1 MGWLAS
7 TGDKLKMR
15 RATVHVAIAYL
26 DRLFQRHVPPKE
38 KWRML
43 AISCLQVAAKYEE
56 AEENVPAV
64 SQLSWASGIGLTI
77 QTVQRWEVAV
87 LEGLGWQL
95 TCIVPLHF
103 IEYYLTRGVLFCHDT
118 VAGGRHRLAPPPLP
132 PLPPG
137 LLLTKEDI
145 AQKEQQQQQQQ
156 IAPAQLRKHAH
167 FFASYAIVQE
177 FTSLAPYPP
186 SFVAALLL
194 YLARLALGV
203 SPTWRPELASLT
215 GVEEDALVGL
225 ASQMLKSFRL
235 DYPHHPLAAAGAPAP
250 AAATGGLSLMTSSAL
265 RAGSR
270 AGERKGGGKNYIV
283 AASGMG
289 DGAGGGG
296 GAVSVFLPDPPPFDY
311 YLMPRGTACV

>member
-7 TGDKLKMR
+7 IGDKLKMR

-38 KWRML
+38 KWQML

-64 SQLSWASGIGLTI
+64 SQLSRASGIGLTI

-103 IEYYLTRGVLFCHDT
+103 IEFYLTRGVLFYQDT
-118 VAGGRHRLAPPPLP
+118 VAGGRHRLGPSLLP
-132 PLPPG
+132 PALPPG
-137 LLLTKEDI
+137 LLLTKKDI
-145 AQKEQQQQQQQ
+145 LQQQHQQQEQQ

-177 FTSLAPYPP
+177 FAALAPYPP

-203 SPTWRPELASLT
+203 SPAWRPELASLT
-215 GVEEDALVGL
+215 GVEDGALAGL
-225 ASQMLKSFRL
+225 ASQLLRSFRL
-235 DYPHHPLAAAGAPAP
+235 DYPHHHLAP
-250 AAATGGLSLMTSSAL
+250 AAAAGVGLPLSISSSHYASGGGGG
-265 RAGSR
+265 REGGAGT
-270 AGERKGGGKNYIV
+270 GGKNYLV
-283 AASGMG
+283 AA
-289 DGAGGGG
+289 GAVGGGG
-296 GAVSVFLPDPPPFDY
+296 GGGVSVFLPDPPPFDY
-311 YLMPRGTACV
+311 HLLPRGTASA